1 MSDIECRVAKLEQ
14 RLDGLCRELT
24 EDKEDSKELMKDISE
39 KLNAIIATQSKQKG
53 FWSGVVFVI
62 SAVAG
67 SFGMITYFF
76 TGKAP

>member
-1 MSDIECRVAKLEQ
+1 MTDIPCRLAKLEQ
-14 RLDGLCRELT
+14 RVDGLCRELT
-24 EDKEDSKELMKDISE
+24 EDKDDAKELMKEIFE

-62 SAVAG
+62 SAIIG
-67 SFGMITYFF
+67 SFGMIMYFI